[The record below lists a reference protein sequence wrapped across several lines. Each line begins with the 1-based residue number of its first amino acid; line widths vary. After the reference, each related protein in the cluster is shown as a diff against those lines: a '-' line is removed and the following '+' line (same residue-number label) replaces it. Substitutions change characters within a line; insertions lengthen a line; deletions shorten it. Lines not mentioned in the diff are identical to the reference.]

1 MLKKLFRTKS
11 IDAILKE
18 SEEGEHKLR
27 RTLSVW
33 ELVAIG
39 IGCIIGTGIFVLT
52 GKVAISN
59 AGPGILL
66 SFVICGVACIF
77 AALCYAEFASFIP
90 IAGSA
95 YTYSYATMGE
105 LIAWIIGW
113 DLILE
118 YGVAT
123 AAVANGWSSH
133 FVNFLDLVG
142 LHGFPQRLALTPF
155 ETIPGTEAHGLLNVP
170 AIGISLLIMTL
181 LIIGIR
187 ESARVNNII
196 VAVKI
201 VVALF
206 FIVVG
211 FFFVKAANWSPIV
224 PEFVPS
230 AAASAPAHGCG
241 FADIKSM
248 ELWKVFSHW
257 FGHDPVEGFGGW
269 GGILLGAGIIFF
281 AYIGFDAVST
291 TAEEAKNPTRDVPRG
306 IIWSLLICTVLY
318 ILMSAVFTGI
328 VKCDGTL
335 KLDSLGVDKGAPLV
349 YAFKQVDSPWVSHWA
364 AFLVD
369 IGALCGITSV
379 LLVLFLGQ
387 SRIFF
392 AMSRD
397 GLMSKWISKIHPK
410 YKTPHRGTIIT
421 GIAVAVIAGFIPLG
435 DIAEM
440 ANIGTLF
447 AFVLVSAGI
456 IYLRKKHPERK
467 AGFRTPFVPLIP
479 VISMVLCILLMCSLP
494 VITWIRFVV
503 WMAIGLV
510 IYFLYSKGHSSLEE
524 KK

>member
-1 MLKKLFRTKS
+1 MVNKLFRTKS
-11 IDAILKE
+11 IE
-18 SEEGEHKLR
+18 SIMKDSTEGENKLKR
-27 RTLSVW
+27 ALSVY

-90 IAGSA
+90 ISGSA

-133 FVNFLDLVG
+133 FVNFLELIG
-142 LHGFPQRLALTPF
+142 LKNFPQQFALTPF
-155 ETIPGTEAHGLLNVP
+155 ETVPATGEHGLFNIP
-170 AIGISLLIMTL
+170 AVMITFGIMALLIV
-181 LIIGIR
+181 GIK

-196 VAVKI
+196 VGIKLMVAV
-201 VVALF
+201 F
-206 FIVVG
+206 FIIVG
-211 FFFVKAANWSPIV
+211 FFFVKTANWSPVV
-224 PEFVPS
+224 PEFKPDLTATNHDWS
-230 AAASAPAHGCG
+230 WTSIQH
-241 FADIKSM
+241 M

-257 FGHDPVEGFGGW
+257 FGHDPVNGFGGW
-269 GGILLGAGIIFF
+269 AGILLGAGIIFF

-291 TAEEAKNPTRDVPRG
+291 TSEEAKNPEKDVPKG
-306 IIWSLLICTVLY
+306 IIYSLLICTVLY

-328 VKCDGTL
+328 VKCDGSLTL
-335 KLDSLGVDKGAPLV
+335 DNLGVDKGAPMV
-349 YAFKQVDSPWVSHWA
+349 YAFKQVDSPWVSKYA

-387 SRIFF
+387 SRVFF
-392 AMSRD
+392 SMSRD
-397 GLMSKWISKIHPK
+397 GLISQWISKVHPK
-410 YKTPHRGTIIT
+410 YQTPYRGTVIT
-421 GIAVAVIAGFIPLG
+421 GLAVALIAGFIPLG

-447 AFVLVSAGI
+447 AFVLVSIGI
-456 IYLRKKHPERK
+456 IYLRKKHPDRK
-467 AGFRTPFVPLIP
+467 GGFRTPFVPAIP
-479 VISMVLCILLMCSLP
+479 IASMVLCLLLMFSLP
-494 VITWIRFVV
+494 LITWLRFFV

-510 IYFLYSKGHSSLEE
+510 IFFLYSQRNSKLNHPS
-524 KK
+524 